1 MGLTITQTD
10 YLTACGL
17 SSRIVFA
24 RVAGLPFAREG
35 KVKRYQ
41 LADVLAGHL
50 PRKYAHIAPELLR
63 RAKDDGATFQGGDE
77 VLGACKKLEAFLT
90 AHVEGA
96 EDRIYCAR
104 TAYFDGLANS
114 TKVAAQLL
122 NDPERQRLV
131 FLRHPMVLRFAVASD
146 RSGLPS
152 SREEWGQF
160 AYRFALLHGARG
172 PILSQIPVAA

>member
-17 SSRIVFA
+17 SSRIVSA

-41 LADVLAGHL
+41 LADCL
-50 PRKYAHIAPELLR
+50 PLLGKKYAHVAPDLLR

-77 VLGACKKLEAFLT
+77 VLGSCKKLEAFLT
-90 AHVEGA
+90 AFIEGA

-114 TKVAAQLL
+114 TKVSALL
-122 NDPERQRLV
+122 NDPERQRCLI
-131 FLRHPMVLRFAVASD
+131 LHHPAVLRFAIASD
-146 RSGLPS
+146 RFGLPS

-160 AYRFALLHGARG
+160 AYRFALIHSARG
-172 PILSQIPVAA
+172 PLLSQIPVAA

>member
-1 MGLTITQTD
+1 MGLTVTQTD
-10 YLTACGL
+10 YVNACGL
-17 SSRIVFA
+17 SSRIVA
-24 RVAGLPFAREG
+24 SRVAGLPFARDG

-41 LADVLAGHL
+41 LADVLGGHL
-50 PRKYAHIAPELLR
+50 PPKYAHVAPDLLR
-63 RAKDDGATFQGGDE
+63 RAKDDGVTFQGGDE
-77 VLGACKKLEAFLT
+77 VLGSCKKLEAFLT
-90 AHVEGA
+90 TFIDGA

-114 TKVAAQLL
+114 TKVSALL

-131 FLRHPMVLRFAVASD
+131 FLRHPAILRFAIASD

-160 AYRFALLHGARG
+160 AYRFALLHGSRG
-172 PILSQIPVAA
+172 PLLSTIPVAA

>member
-10 YLTACGL
+10 YVNACGL
-17 SSRIVFA
+17 SSRIVA
-24 RVAGLPFAREG
+24 SRVAGLPFARDG

-41 LADVLAGHL
+41 LADCL
-50 PRKYAHIAPELLR
+50 PLLGKKYAHVAPDLLR
-63 RAKDDGATFQGGDE
+63 RAKDDGVTYQGGDE
-77 VLGACKKLEAFLT
+77 VLGSCRKLEAFLT

-114 TKVAAQLL
+114 TKVSALL
-122 NDPERQRLV
+122 NDPERQRLLI
-131 FLRHPMVLRFAVASD
+131 LRHPAILRFAIASD

-160 AYRFALLHGARG
+160 AYRFALLHGSRG
-172 PILSQIPVAA
+172 PLLNSIPVAA